1 METKANIES
10 KLLRQLESKVL
21 FEWLIPLLIT
31 CLISLLAFFGSSW
44 IKRIEKDN
52 SSNTQQIKY
61 INDKQIDQESK
72 ITNLQK
78 GQSDFVQSLDK
89 LNYRMDQQNTDTRD
103 IMSRTV
109 RIETK
114 LDYLN
119 DNSKQDRSN
128 NNNNKL

>member
-31 CLISLLAFFGSSW
+31 CLISLIAYFGSNW
-44 IKRIEKDN
+44 IRRVEKDN
-52 SSNTQQIKY
+52 VSNTQQIKY

-72 ITNLQK
+72 ISSLQK
-78 GQSDFVQSLDK
+78 GQSDFAQALDK
-89 LNYRMDQQNTDTRD
+89 LNYRIDQQNTDTRD
-103 IMSRTV
+103 IMNRTV

-114 LDYLN
+114 LDFLN
-119 DNSKQDRSN
+119 DKSKDT
-128 NNNNKL
+128 NKS